1 MNTIYL
7 SKDAKRNLK
16 RKKQAEQL
24 EQDHQERLE
33 KACKRLNVAFDNNIT
48 PVKQLAVL
56 ELYYINLQELK
67 LELTSKYGDTR
78 AMPLHIVLYMPHTFI
93 IYKSCVSAQAFES

>member
-78 AMPLHIVLYMPHTFI
+78 ELSRIDTETRDTI
-93 IYKSCVSAQAFES
+93 EQICKIKVSAQAFES